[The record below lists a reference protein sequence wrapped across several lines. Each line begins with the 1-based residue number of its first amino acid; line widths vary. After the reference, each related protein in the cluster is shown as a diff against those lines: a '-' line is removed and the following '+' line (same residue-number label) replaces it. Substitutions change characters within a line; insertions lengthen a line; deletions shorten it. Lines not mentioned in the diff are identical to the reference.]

1 VTRSRRPG
9 VLLRGPAGACEVCY
23 PQVRNGAIT
32 VIPEYNGDLLGVSA
46 DPSSTAA
53 TTAQADQAL
62 RGLAAVQL
70 EILNPAAAQDKD
82 SVAVTRAT
90 AARYHLTSMQG
101 ETK

>member
-23 PQVRNGAIT
+23 PQVRNGAI
-32 VIPEYNGDLLGVSA
+32 
-46 DPSSTAA
+46 
-53 TTAQADQAL
+53 TAQADQAL

-90 AARYHLTSMQG
+90 AARYHLTSM
-101 ETK
+101 